1 MFTLI
6 NNLILKKEGQS
17 KNRMNS
23 HQSSASNE
31 MIEERKKQFYQK
43 LQEVERVE
51 TISMFSR

>member
-1 MFTLI
+1 LI
-6 NNLILKKEGQS
+6 NNLILKKEGQF

>member
-1 MFTLI
+1 MLI
-6 NNLILKKEGQS
+6 NNLILKKEEQS
-17 KNRMNS
+17 KNRMKG